1 MLFSLDSCEEDL
13 MHRGVFQLDALEVD
27 GRGELTDDRAKLLL
41 GLQLYAQD
49 VGVLALFMLQYIQT
63 R

>member
-1 MLFSLDSCEEDL
+1 LDCFEEDL

-49 VGVLALFMLQYIQT
+49 VGVFALFMLQYIQM

>member
-1 MLFSLDSCEEDL
+1 

-41 GLQLYAQD
+41 GLQLYSQD
-49 VGVLALFMLQYIQT
+49 LGVLALFILQYIQM